1 MSHGLAFGCGEN
13 SQRCAAF
20 RASPAKYLLGPA
32 FFSFADLTFP
42 DGSTS
47 TSTVTLMVPVI
58 VLREFLETSGMTS
71 WTTSPWAATGFFR
84 VTPGTRTAAS
94 GLGSGAA

>member
-1 MSHGLAFGCGEN
+1 MSHVLAVGCGEN

-20 RASPAKYLLGPA
+20 KASPAKYLLGPA

-42 DGSTS
+42 EASTS
-47 TSTVTLMVPVI
+47 TCTITLTVPLI
-58 VLREFLETSGMTS
+58 VFLEFRETSGMTS

-84 VTPGTRTAAS
+84 ATVGARTAAS
-94 GLGSGAA
+94 GFGGVAV